1 MRLFAVE
8 GVDDQGGGVVWRA
21 RDGRNYYI
29 ARFNPLEDNFRV
41 YHVVNGVRTQLQSA
55 DVKRTPGWHAL
66 RVRHVGDHISCEL
79 DGKELLDVKDRT
91 FSEAGMIGL
100 WSKADARS
108 RFDELT
114 LRSP

>member
-1 MRLFAVE
+1 MAGFSRWKALTIKAAALPV
-8 GVDDQGGGVVWRA
+8 RA

-55 DVKRTPGWHAL
+55 DVKRTPGWHPSASAMSGIISL
-66 RVRHVGDHISCEL
+66 VRL

-100 WSKADARS
+100 WSKGRTRGRQGLMS
-108 RFDELT
+108 
-114 LRSP
+114 